1 VSIRGAIPLPVRHAI
16 QAGRVEWRRRR
27 LGLSSWVA
35 LRVLSR
41 RNLSAAT
48 PVTGGAPVCVSLTTY
63 GKRLESVFITIE
75 SIGAGRLR
83 PARLILWL
91 DDAAAFAA
99 PPKALQRLVSRGLE
113 IKLTENLGPHT
124 KYHPYVTRENDG
136 VLALVTADDDII
148 YPPKWLA
155 GLMAAHRSYP
165 EDVLCYR
172 AWVVGTE
179 DGALAPYDS
188 WDPCLST
195 RPSLRNFATG
205 VSGVLYP
212 PPMVEQIAAAGVS
225 FKDICPAADDVW
237 LHAVTLRAG
246 RKIRQLTA
254 RPQHFPLIP
263 DTQATGLAQSNFVG
277 KRNDLQAAATY
288 GPGDIALLDAQPSER

>member
-1 VSIRGAIPLPVRHAI
+1 L
-16 QAGRVEWRRRR
+16 
-27 LGLSSWVA
+27 VA
-35 LRVLSR
+35 VHVLSR
-41 RNLSAAT
+41 RNLTAT
-48 PVTGGAPVCVSLTTY
+48 TPLTGGAPVCVSLTTY

-75 SIGAGRLR
+75 SIGAGHLR

-113 IKLTENLGPHT
+113 IKLTDNLGPHT
-124 KYHPYVTRENDG
+124 KYHAYVTGENDG
-136 VLALVTADDDII
+136 VRALVTADDDII
-148 YPPKWLA
+148 YPPKWLE
-155 GLMAAHRSYP
+155 GLMAAHGRHP
-165 EDVLCYR
+165 DDVICYR
-172 AWVVGTE
+172 AWVVGTD
-179 DGALAPYDS
+179 DGTVTPYDS

-195 RPSLRNFATG
+195 QPSLRNFATG

-212 PPMVEQIAAAGVS
+212 APMVEQIAAAGVS
-225 FKDICPAADDVW
+225 FKNTCPAADDIW
-237 LHAVTLRAG
+237 LHAVALRAG
-246 RKIRQLTA
+246 RRIRQLTT

-288 GPGDIALLDAQPSER
+288 SPEDIALLDAQPSER